1 MQSALHVGSLYRSS
15 PHPMKQMFELCDSTS
30 IHVLGTLNPVNAV
43 TAFDPNHLY
52 LSTPLGSAT
61 PTVYCP
67 PSCGLSAQIILFD
80 RPSPHKMQYMS
91 LIPIS
96 LVLSDKPAT
105 FAPAAS
111 HQLKKDKD
119 EEREMAAKGQLVEKL
134 KLHTV
139 VHHSPSQKEKLLPTV
154 LAQINCS
161 AELAQLMSRNA
172 YLVRPR
178 QSRSLSVGEK
188 VVESAT
194 TLSNYMLD
202 ALWHIVTVWV
212 WPVATRLFITALIC
226 HRAIAEVILR
236 VLDWRLRPDSA
247 ALKDVSATA
256 QQVDIRLQQF
266 CYWPVQYVTLR
277 KRKDDW
283 ESITDRHPD
292 YIRFYN
298 SLWLVANDVIIG
310 IAVGS
315 YIIDNA
321 AWVAWQISIA
331 LNDWTIEGLMG
342 MITWL
347 MDWPAGLKLNNE
359 LAVFLGHLV
368 IFMIRCWQ
376 SRPPLLLTLMSRTD
390 VHRLG
395 LELAAVS
402 ARNNLFHRLCELRWR
417 DYACGDVFGSSFATY
432 LSHLLLLLGVGSH
445 IPLAVDNHHV
455 TVPSLSR
462 QETQRAE
469 EPD

>member
-1 MQSALHVGSLYRSS
+1 MKQLFEICGSL
-15 PHPMKQMFELCDSTS
+15 S

-43 TAFDPNHLY
+43 TAFDPKHLY
-52 LSTPLGSAT
+52 LSTTLGSVT

-67 PSCGLSAQIILFD
+67 QSYGLSAQIILFD

-91 LIPIS
+91 LAPIS

-111 HQLKKDKD
+111 HQLNRDKD
-119 EEREMAAKGQLVEKL
+119 EERELAAKGQLVEKL

-202 ALWHIVTVWV
+202 AVWHIVTVWI

-226 HRAIAEVILR
+226 HRAIAEVVLR

-321 AWVAWQISIA
+321 AWVAWQINTA

-359 LAVFLGHLV
+359 LAVFLGGLV
-368 IFMIRCWQ
+368 LFMIRCWR
-376 SRPPLLLTLMSRTD
+376 SRDPPHFPDLD
-390 VHRLG
+390 V
-395 LELAAVS
+395 
-402 ARNNLFHRLCELRWR
+402 
-417 DYACGDVFGSSFATY
+417 
-432 LSHLLLLLGVGSH
+432 
-445 IPLAVDNHHV
+445 
-455 TVPSLSR
+455 
-462 QETQRAE
+462 
-469 EPD
+469 PD